1 MVAAPPV
8 EVEGQ
13 AVPEVEGQAVPEV
26 EGRVVPEVEGQAAPE
41 VEGQAAPEVKECPAA
56 PVAVSL
62 GEGQAGVKLVA
73 APVVANSS
81 Q

>member
-1 MVAAPPV
+1 MPKKTEPPMMAAPPV

-13 AVPEVEGQAVPEV
+13 
-26 EGRVVPEVEGQAAPE
+26 VVPEVEGQ
-41 VEGQAAPEVKECPAA
+41 VVPEVKECPAA

-62 GEGQAGVKLVA
+62 AEGQAEVKLVA
-73 APVVANSS
+73 APVAANSS

>member
-13 AVPEVEGQAVPEV
+13 AVPEVEG
-26 EGRVVPEVEGQAAPE
+26 RVV
-41 VEGQAAPEVKECPAA
+41 PEVKECPAA

-62 GEGQAGVKLVA
+62 AEGQAEVKLVA
-73 APVVANSS
+73 APVAANSS

>member
-1 MVAAPPV
+1 V
-8 EVEGQ
+8 ED
-13 AVPEVEGQAVPEV
+13 
-26 EGRVVPEVEGQAAPE
+26 RVVPEVEDRVVPEVEDRVVPE

-62 GEGQAGVKLVA
+62 AEGQAEVKLVA
-73 APVVANSS
+73 APVAANSS

>member
-26 EGRVVPEVEGQAAPE
+26 EGQTIPEVEGR
-41 VEGQAAPEVKECPAA
+41 VVLEVKECPAA

-62 GEGQAGVKLVA
+62 AEGQAEVKLVA
-73 APVVANSS
+73 APVAANSS

>member
-1 MVAAPPV
+1 
-8 EVEGQ
+8 
-13 AVPEVEGQAVPEV
+13 VEGQAVPEV

-41 VEGQAAPEVKECPAA
+41 VEGQVVPEVEGEAAPEVKECPAA

-62 GEGQAGVKLVA
+62 AEGQAEVKLVA
-73 APVVANSS
+73 APVAANSS

>member
-26 EGRVVPEVEGQAAPE
+26 EGQVVPE

-62 GEGQAGVKLVA
+62 AEGQAEVKLVA
-73 APVVANSS
+73 APVAANSS